1 MEKSIVLNNNTL
13 DLTNYNNGIYLV
25 EVIIGNEIV
34 FSDKLIKIN

>member
-1 MEKSIVLNNNTL
+1 MEKSIELNNNTF

-25 EVIIGNEIV
+25 EVIIENEIV